1 MKSMENSQHCSN
13 SFNAATQSQPDFR
26 LVIEG
31 MMCQKNCGTTVE
43 VSIRSVDGVKKVLVN
58 FQQKEG
64 LVWGDVSSEELVD
77 AVECV
82 GFDVTS
88 VVDCR
93 ADGNIIE
100 SSDLVK
106 RKEITRTPDI
116 VKQKIQTSCKS
127 TMEESR
133 NLSLMDV
140 KVSGMSSTSCVRLLE
155 NSLSAITGIQSVQ
168 VALLAENAEIVFD
181 PQAISP
187 EQVVAVVLKSG
198 YHGRVVRVRAYGKYR
213 VLRTF
218 F

>member
-1 MKSMENSQHCSN
+1 MKSMKNTQRCSS
-13 SFNAATQSQPDFR
+13 SFSAAAQSEPDFR

-93 ADGNIIE
+93 ADSNIDE
-100 SSDLVK
+100 SSNLINIKETK
-106 RKEITRTPDI
+106 RAHDI
-116 VKQKIQTSCKS
+116 IKQKVQESCHS
-127 TMEESR
+127 TIEDSR
-133 NLSLMDV
+133 KLSLMGV

-155 NSLSAITGIQSVQ
+155 NSLLGITGVESVQ

-187 EQVVAVVLKSG
+187 EQVIAVILKSG
-198 YHGRVVRVRAYGKYR
+198 YQGKVVRVRAYGK
-213 VLRTF
+213 
-218 F
+218 

>member
-1 MKSMENSQHCSN
+1 MKSMKNTQRSSS
-13 SFNAATQSQPDFR
+13 SFSAAAQSEPDFR

-43 VSIRSVDGVKKVLVN
+43 VSIRSVDGVEKVLVN
-58 FQQKEG
+58 FQRKEG

-93 ADGNIIE
+93 ADSNINE
-100 SSDLVK
+100 SSNLINIKETK
-106 RKEITRTPDI
+106 RAPDI
-116 VKQKIQTSCKS
+116 IIQKVQESCHS
-127 TMEESR
+127 TIEDSR
-133 NLSLMDV
+133 KLSLMDV

-155 NSLSAITGIQSVQ
+155 NSLLGITGVESVQ

-181 PQAISP
+181 PQTISP
-187 EQVVAVVLKSG
+187 EQIIALILKSG
-198 YHGRVVRVRAYGKYR
+198 YQGKVVRVRAYGK
-213 VLRTF
+213 
-218 F
+218 